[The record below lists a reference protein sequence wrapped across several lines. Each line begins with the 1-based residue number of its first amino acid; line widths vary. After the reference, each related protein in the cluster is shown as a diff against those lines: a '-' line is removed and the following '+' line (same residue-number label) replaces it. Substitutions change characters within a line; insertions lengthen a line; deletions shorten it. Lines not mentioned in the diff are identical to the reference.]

1 MKYFSSDLHLNHA
14 NIIKYCSRP
23 CTAENQNEWIY
34 SLFDHLQKD
43 DELYLLGDLMFKPT
57 LQMVKEF
64 FQYFKDKGVVLN
76 IVLGNHDEPYMNMLY

>member
-57 LQMVKEF
+57 L
-64 FQYFKDKGVVLN
+64 
-76 IVLGNHDEPYMNMLY
+76 